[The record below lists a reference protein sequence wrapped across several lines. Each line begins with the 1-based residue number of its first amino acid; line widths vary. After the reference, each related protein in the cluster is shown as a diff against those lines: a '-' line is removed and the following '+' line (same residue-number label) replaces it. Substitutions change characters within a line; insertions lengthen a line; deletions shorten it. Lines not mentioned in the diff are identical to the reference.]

1 LKKNKILKES
11 LWSFFGQLISAV
23 AIIAG
28 VRVITEYVTPIH
40 YGQHIVFSGIILL
53 FFNVI
58 SGSIFQAFLR
68 IIPENDNDISYNKS
82 LLLSSKISML
92 YTLIGLV
99 FLLLSFLLN
108 SHFLF
113 LIFTF
118 FLSLLSEHVVG
129 LFKVLMNVNREQKK
143 YAFFQ
148 ILIST
153 IIIIFAVLLYVY
165 YENSF
170 KSIVY
175 GFSIANLLISF
186 LFFGK
191 IISVNLIKSSKTKFY
206 WHNFSEFFDFSKPLV
221 LQKIFG
227 WSLSNADKY
236 IIAFFLGTATAGKY
250 APIVSLVSMLFLT
263 VSGAIEIFFILY
275 YFEYIANNKKQNSKK
290 ILRIYAIM
298 LAVASIIFVS
308 IFSIFNQQIV
318 LLVLGKNFRE
328 FFYLL
333 PFLSL
338 GFSFLIFG
346 YLFENICFAYK
357 KTWNVFLI
365 EGISALTNI
374 IVLPI
379 MIYNFGIIGI
389 PFALSCTY
397 IVHFLSGYI
406 ITRKLLKNV

>member
-99 FLLLSFLLN
+99 FL
-108 SHFLF
+108 
-113 LIFTF
+113 IFTF

-153 IIIIFAVLLYVY
+153 LKPIFAVLLYVY

-263 VSGAIEIFFILY
+263 VSGAIEIIFRPY

>member
-153 IIIIFAVLLYVY
+153 LKPIFAVLLYVY

-263 VSGAIEIFFILY
+263 VSGAIEIIFRPY